1 MHRANTHLTAPRI
14 YRATI
19 PTSHAPRYAPW
30 HLCSSTEATDK
41 TRHSHGRACASDH
54 DNRHNAFST
63 TPVQAAARLTRC
75 RAEVREIEM
84 HRSAHIGPAQYR
96 PMPQTPA
103 RAGRLAWS
111 LAQQCNQQQTTSE
124 PLFATAAPNPQAH
137 LHRPT
142 LHPQQLRDRIGSRPI
157 PPHAQFDRPCLGMSI
172 GSAQFWGQWY
182 FAAQSIY
189 QRGLPP
195 DQCDLQWGYAQSVRI
210 LNPDPF
216 WRVLWPIQ
224 CPQIGGHPP
233 RAKQHASPDQQATIP
248 AQRSSNL

>member
-1 MHRANTHLTAPRI
+1 MHRANTHLTGPRI

-30 HLCSSTEATDK
+30 HLCSLTEATDK
-41 TRHSHGRACASDH
+41 TRHSHGRACATDH

-84 HRSAHIGPAQYR
+84 HRSEHIGPAQYR
-96 PMPQTPA
+96 PMPQTTA
-103 RAGRLAWS
+103 HAGRMAES
-111 LAQQCNQQQTTSE
+111 LARLCSRRQTTSE
-124 PLFATAAPNPQAH
+124 LRFVIAAPNLQA
-137 LHRPT
+137 RPDRPIP
-142 LHPQQLRDRIGSRPI
+142 HPQQLRDRIGWRPT

-172 GSAQFWGQWY
+172 GSAQFWGHWY

-189 QRGLPP
+189 QHGSPP
-195 DQCDLQWGYAQSVRI
+195 DQCDLQWGCVQSARI
-210 LNPDPF
+210 PNPDPF
-216 WRVLWPIQ
+216 WRALWPIR

-233 RAKQHASPDQQATIP
+233 RATQHASPDQRATIP
-248 AQRSSNL
+248 APHPSNL